1 MKSREQLIKG
11 EEKAIGKF
19 ALGIA
24 ASIKL
29 IAASTGKKRRKPM
42 YVSSNFLDRVASP
55 DYNRLFSRKQ
65 KTTKFVCL
73 NEKHETQITST
84 IDMSL

>member
-1 MKSREQLIKG
+1 MKLKSWEQLIKG

-19 ALGIA
+19 ALRIA
-24 ASIKL
+24 ASKKL
-29 IAASTGKKRRKPM
+29 IAASTEKKTIH
-42 YVSSNFLDRVASP
+42 VSSNSLDRVASP
-55 DYNRLFSRKQ
+55 EYNRLFSRKQ
-65 KTTKFVCL
+65 KMTKFVCL